1 MRKGIFLFS
10 LFVLF
15 STPVMA
21 ANYVPKQFA
30 NPTTGEGLYPYSL
43 NNRRQQ
49 PQAKNYAS
57 PIGGGVSPM
66 KQTGKRGVVKRPVRA
81 RAATTAS
88 QSTSATARRVVQRGN
103 TARSA
108 TSSTTTLPRG
118 NTGRTID
125 NRGVVARGAAL
136 QSQARSTNARR
147 TTYTTSSVGVSSQ
160 KCFANYKEC
169 MEMYCKREETAYNRC
184 FCSAKLA
191 QIDSKYEKKIESLIQ
206 QIMDLQLKSKMSDS
220 DEELSSAKEYWEET
234 IGKYYTDDDNPW
246 LNLNTSLDDVYKNLE
261 WADTETRVRGQN
273 AFTTGHQYCVNYLH
287 SCAYMASNL
296 RDAYKS
302 EIARD
307 CATYE
312 DTLKK
317 IKSAAESVIE
327 HYSE

>member
-1 MRKGIFLFS
+1 MRKGVFLFS
-10 LFVLF
+10 LFIIF

-30 NPTTGEGLYPYSL
+30 NTNTGEGLYPYSL

-49 PQAKNYAS
+49 PKAKNYAS
-57 PIGGGVSPM
+57 PIGGGAAPM
-66 KQTGKRGVVKRPVRA
+66 QQTGKRGVVKRPVRA
-81 RAATTAS
+81 RAASA
-88 QSTSATARRVVQRGN
+88 QTSATQKRVVQRN
-103 TARSA
+103 NIARSA
-108 TSSTTTLPRG
+108 TNSTAFPRG
-118 NTGRTID
+118 TTGRTID
-125 NRGVVARGAAL
+125 NRGVVARGTTL
-136 QSQARSTNARR
+136 QSQTRSSNARR
-147 TTYTTSSVGVSSQ
+147 TITYTSSSTAVSSD

-191 QIDSKYEKKIESLIQ
+191 QIDSKYQNKIESLIQ
-206 QIMDLQLKSKMSDS
+206 QIMDLKLKSQMSDD

-234 IGKYYTDDDNPW
+234 IGKYYTEDDNPW

-273 AFTTGHQYCVNYLH
+273 AFNTGHQYCVNYLH

-327 HYSE
+327 HYSK